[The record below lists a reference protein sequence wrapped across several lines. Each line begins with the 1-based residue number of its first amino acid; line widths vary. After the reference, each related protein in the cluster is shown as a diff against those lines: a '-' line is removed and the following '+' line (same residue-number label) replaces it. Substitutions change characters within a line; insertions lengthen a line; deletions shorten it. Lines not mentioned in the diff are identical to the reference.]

1 MRRAAAAVALL
12 LGFIPVAACGP
23 DDPDPATVK
32 AAKAAKAAAE
42 AAAAAKA
49 SPGAS
54 DGSGDQTSGAPRPD
68 GSITVAFA
76 GDVHFEGRTEARLS
90 VQPPETAL
98 GPSSRTLAAADLAVL
113 NLETAITERGTAEQK
128 TYTFRTS
135 PKALTALKDSGVDV
149 VSLANNHAVDFGADG
164 LADTLAAKASSPVPV
179 VGFGRNAKEAYAPY
193 VTTVRGVK
201 VAVVA
206 ASQVE
211 DLTNQK
217 WRAGANKPGIASAL
231 DTAALVK
238 AVGDAKRQAPVV
250 LVYLHW
256 GDEGKACP
264 TGAQTTIAKKLA
276 SAGATAVVGTHAH
289 TMVGSGMIGDTYI
302 GYGFG
307 NFLWY
312 GTSNYANS
320 NETGVTTLTLS
331 PAGKVLGEEFA
342 PATIDDRGVPMP
354 QSGAEAA
361 AALKRRDG
369 LRGCTGL
376 APVPGAASGTAVG
389 AAPSGTSSP
398 TPSGKAATP
407 SGRAT
412 DGRTPDGKPSDGKPS
427 DDRTAEGRAPVAPA
441 SGAKRSA
448 TPNTAA
454 PNNAAPS
461 ASTR

>member
-12 LGFIPVAACGP
+12 IGLIPVAACGP
-23 DDPDPATVK
+23 DDPDPAAVK
-32 AAKAAKAAAE
+32 ASKSAKAAAD
-42 AAAAAKA
+42 AAAAKA

-54 DGSGDQTSGAPRPD
+54 DGSAAPGDQESGDTAAPRPD

-98 GPSSRTLAAADLAVL
+98 GPMAKTLSAADLAVL
-113 NLETAITERGTAEQK
+113 NLETAITERGAPEPK

-149 VSLANNHAVDFGADG
+149 VSLANNHAVDYGADG
-164 LADTLAAKASSPVPV
+164 LTDTLAAKASSPVPI
-179 VGFGRNAKEAYAPY
+179 VGFGRNSEEAYAPY
-193 VTTVRGVK
+193 VSTVRGVK

-231 DTAALVK
+231 DTAALLK
-238 AVGDAKRQAPVV
+238 AVGEAKRQAPVV

-264 TGAQTTIAKKLA
+264 TAAQTAIAKKLA
-276 SAGATAVVGTHAH
+276 AAGATAVVGTHAH
-289 TMVGSGMIGDTYI
+289 TMLGAGMIGDTYI

-320 NETGVTTLTLS
+320 NETGVTTLTVS
-331 PAGKVLGEEFA
+331 PAGKVLGEAFA
-342 PATIDDRGVPMP
+342 PASIDDKGVPVP
-354 QSGAEAA
+354 QSGAAA
-361 AALKRRDG
+361 TAALKRRDG

-376 APVPGAASGTAVG
+376 APVPGPAAASVG
-389 AAPSGTSSP
+389 ASSTGSGTG
-398 TPSGKAATP
+398 T
-407 SGRAT
+407 
-412 DGRTPDGKPSDGKPS
+412 
-427 DDRTAEGRAPVAPA
+427 A
-441 SGAKRSA
+441 SGAAR
-448 TPNTAA
+448 TPAPTPTPTRTA
-454 PNNAAPS
+454 S
-461 ASTR
+461 R